1 MKEVT
6 FHLEVFDGPL
16 DLLLHLLSKNKVEIK
31 DIPIASILDQYLEYI
46 RQMKEFDLEVASEFI
61 TMAAQLMYIKSK
73 MLLPVY
79 EDENQDDPRASLVE
93 ALMEYQRIKEAGS
106 VLSLRAQIGR
116 DLFVKGQEQLE
127 KEKSA
132 LTGSYSYEVLTRALE
147 DILQR
152 AQRKLPP
159 PVTAFQGIVGRETVP
174 VDDKIGEIVRLFVKQ
189 PKLSFEK
196 LVLSAKSRSEIVAI
210 FLAVLELS
218 KTRKIMI
225 EETESGDCTLRLAT
239 KEEQAL
245 SVPQVEDDREDESVE

>member
-6 FHLEVFDGPL
+6 FHLGVFDGPL

-46 RQMKEFDLEVASEFI
+46 RQMKEFDMEVASEFI

-79 EDENQDDPRASLVE
+79 EDESQEDPRASLVE
-93 ALMEYQRIKEAGS
+93 ALLEYQRIKEAGS

-127 KEKSA
+127 KEKGA
-132 LTGSYSYEVLTRALE
+132 FTGSYSYEVLTRALE

-159 PVTAFQGIVGRETVP
+159 PVTAFQGIIGRETVP
-174 VDDKIGEIVRLFVKQ
+174 VDDKIGEIVRLFVKK
-189 PKLSFEK
+189 PKLSFEQ
-196 LVLSAKSRSEIVAI
+196 LVLSAGSRSEIVAI

-218 KTRKIMI
+218 KARKIMI
-225 EETESGDCTLRLAT
+225 EENEEGDCTLRLAT

-245 SVPQVEDDREDESVE
+245 SAPQVEDDRKDQSVE

>member
-132 LTGSYSYEVLTRALE
+132 FTGSYSYEVLTRALE

>member
-79 EDENQDDPRASLVE
+79 EDENQEDPRASLVE
-93 ALMEYQRIKEAGS
+93 ALLEYQRIKEAGS

-132 LTGSYSYEVLTRALE
+132 FIGSYSYEVLTRALE

-174 VDDKIGEIVRLFVKQ
+174 VDDKIGEIVRLFVKK

-225 EETESGDCTLRLAT
+225 EETEAGDCTLRLAT
-239 KEEQAL
+239 EEEQAL

>member
-79 EDENQDDPRASLVE
+79 EDENQEDPRAALVE

-132 LTGSYSYEVLTRALE
+132 FTGSYSYEVLTRALE

-174 VDDKIGEIVRLFVKQ
+174 VDDKIGEIVRLFLKQ

>member
-31 DIPIASILDQYLEYI
+31 DIPIAAILDQYLEYI
-46 RQMKEFDLEVASEFI
+46 RQMQEFDLEVASEFI

-79 EDENQDDPRASLVE
+79 EDENQEDPRAGLVE
-93 ALMEYQRIKEAGS
+93 ALLEYQRIKEAGS

-116 DLFVKGQEQLE
+116 DLFVKGQEALE
-127 KEKSA
+127 KEKTVF
-132 LTGSYSYEVLTRALE
+132 TGSYSYEVLTRALE

-174 VDDKIGEIVRLFVKQ
+174 VDDKIGEIVHLFVRS

-196 LVLSAKSRSEIVAI
+196 LVYSAKSRSEIVAI

-225 EETESGDCTLRLAT
+225 EETGDGDCTLRLAT

-245 SVPQVEDDREDESVE
+245 SAPQVEDDRENDPVE

>member
-79 EDENQDDPRASLVE
+79 EEENEEDPRASLVE
-93 ALMEYQRIKEAGS
+93 ALLEYQRIKEAGS
-106 VLSLRAQIGR
+106 VLSHRAQIGR
-116 DLFVKGQEQLE
+116 DLFVKGQESLE
-127 KEKSA
+127 KEKSTF
-132 LTGSYSYEVLTRALE
+132 TGSYSYEVLTRALE

-152 AQRKLPP
+152 VQRKLPP

-174 VDDKIGEIVRLFVKQ
+174 VDDKIGEIVRLFVKK
-189 PKLSFEK
+189 PILSFEK

-225 EETESGDCTLRLAT
+225 EETEEGDCTLRLAT

-245 SVPQVEDDREDESVE
+245 YVPQVEDDREDESVE

>member
-132 LTGSYSYEVLTRALE
+132 FTGSYSYEVLTRALE

-174 VDDKIGEIVRLFVKQ
+174 VDDKIGEIVRLFLKQ

>member
-1 MKEVT
+1 
-6 FHLEVFDGPL
+6 
-16 DLLLHLLSKNKVEIK
+16 
-31 DIPIASILDQYLEYI
+31 
-46 RQMKEFDLEVASEFI
+46 
-61 TMAAQLMYIKSK
+61 
-73 MLLPVY
+73 
-79 EDENQDDPRASLVE
+79 VE

-132 LTGSYSYEVLTRALE
+132 FTGSYSYEVLTRALE

>member
-1 MKEVT
+1 MADVS
-6 FHLEVFDGPL
+6 FHLEVFEGPL
-16 DLLLHLLSKNKVEIK
+16 DLLLHLLSKNKIEIK

-61 TMAAQLMYIKSK
+61 TMAAQLMFIKSK

-79 EDENQDDPRASLVE
+79 EDENEEDPRASLVE
-93 ALMEYQRIKEAGS
+93 ALLEYQRIKEAGS

-127 KEKSA
+127 KEKSSF
-132 LTGSYSYEVLTRALE
+132 TGSYSYEVLTRALE

-174 VDDKIGEIVRLFVKQ
+174 VDDKIGEIVRLFVKK
-189 PKLSFEK
+189 PKLSFET

-225 EETESGDCTLRLAT
+225 EETEERDCTLRLAT

-245 SVPQVEDDREDESVE
+245 AAPQVEDDREDESVE

>member
-31 DIPIASILDQYLEYI
+31 DIPIAAILDQYLEYI
-46 RQMKEFDLEVASEFI
+46 RQMQEFDLEVASEFI

-79 EDENQDDPRASLVE
+79 EDENQEDPRAGLVE
-93 ALMEYQRIKEAGS
+93 ALLEYQRIKEAGS

-116 DLFVKGQEQLE
+116 DLFVKGQEPLE
-127 KEKSA
+127 KEKTVF
-132 LTGSYSYEVLTRALE
+132 TGSYSYEVLTRALE

-174 VDDKIGEIVRLFVKQ
+174 VDDKIGEIVHLFVRS

-196 LVLSAKSRSEIVAI
+196 LVYSAKSRSEIVAI

-225 EETESGDCTLRLAT
+225 EETGDGDCTLRLAT

-245 SVPQVEDDREDESVE
+245 SAPQVEDDRENDPVE

>member
-31 DIPIASILDQYLEYI
+31 DIPIAAILDQYLAYI
-46 RQMKEFDLEVASEFI
+46 RQMQEFDLEVASEFI

-79 EDENQDDPRASLVE
+79 EDEAQEDPRASLVE
-93 ALMEYQRIKEAGS
+93 ALLEYQRIKEAGS

-116 DLFVKGQEQLE
+116 DLFVKGQESLE
-127 KEKSA
+127 KEKTA
-132 LTGSYSYEVLTRALE
+132 FTGSYSYEVLTCALE

-174 VDDKIGEIVRLFVKQ
+174 VDDKIGDIVRLFVTK

-225 EETESGDCTLRLAT
+225 EETEEGDCTLRLAT

-245 SVPQVEDDREDESVE
+245 CAPQVEDDRENDRTE

>member
-79 EDENQDDPRASLVE
+79 EDENQEDPRAALVE

-132 LTGSYSYEVLTRALE
+132 FTGSYSYEVLTRALE

>member
-79 EDENQDDPRASLVE
+79 EDENQEDPRAALVE

-132 LTGSYSYEVLTRALE
+132 FTGSYSYEVLTRALE

-245 SVPQVEDDREDESVE
+245 SVPQLEDDREDESVE

>member
-132 LTGSYSYEVLTRALE
+132 FTGSYSYEVLTRALE

-174 VDDKIGEIVRLFVKQ
+174 VDDKIGEIVRLFLKQ

-245 SVPQVEDDREDESVE
+245 SVPQVEDDREEESVE

>member
-79 EDENQDDPRASLVE
+79 EDENQEDPRASLVE
-93 ALMEYQRIKEAGS
+93 ALLEYQRIKEAGS

-116 DLFVKGQEQLE
+116 DS
-127 KEKSA
+127 SA
-132 LTGSYSYEVLTRALE
+132 A
-147 DILQR
+147 ILM
-152 AQRKLPP
+152 KY
-159 PVTAFQGIVGRETVP
+159 
-174 VDDKIGEIVRLFVKQ
+174 
-189 PKLSFEK
+189 
-196 LVLSAKSRSEIVAI
+196 
-210 FLAVLELS
+210 
-218 KTRKIMI
+218 
-225 EETESGDCTLRLAT
+225 
-239 KEEQAL
+239 
-245 SVPQVEDDREDESVE
+245 

>member
-93 ALMEYQRIKEAGS
+93 ALMEYQRIKEGGS

-132 LTGSYSYEVLTRALE
+132 FTGSYSYEVLTRALE

>member
-16 DLLLHLLSKNKVEIK
+16 DLLLYLLSKNKVEIK

-79 EDENQDDPRASLVE
+79 EDENQDDPRASLME

-132 LTGSYSYEVLTRALE
+132 FTGSYSYEVLTRALE

-225 EETESGDCTLRLAT
+225 EETEAGDCTLRLAT

-245 SVPQVEDDREDESVE
+245 SVLQVEDDREDESVE

>member
-1 MKEVT
+1 
-6 FHLEVFDGPL
+6 
-16 DLLLHLLSKNKVEIK
+16 
-31 DIPIASILDQYLEYI
+31 
-46 RQMKEFDLEVASEFI
+46 
-61 TMAAQLMYIKSK
+61 MAAQLMFIKSK

-79 EDENQDDPRASLVE
+79 EDENEEDPRASLVE
-93 ALMEYQRIKEAGS
+93 ALLEYQRIKEAGS

-127 KEKSA
+127 KEKSSF
-132 LTGSYSYEVLTRALE
+132 TGSYSYEVLTRALE

-174 VDDKIGEIVRLFVKQ
+174 VDDKIGEIVRLFVKK
-189 PKLSFEK
+189 PKLSFET

-225 EETESGDCTLRLAT
+225 EETEEGDCTLWLAT

-245 SVPQVEDDREDESVE
+245 AAPQVEDDREDESVE

>member
-132 LTGSYSYEVLTRALE
+132 FTGSYSYEVLTRALE

-159 PVTAFQGIVGRETVP
+159 PMTAFQGIVGRETVP

>member
-6 FHLEVFDGPL
+6 FHLQVFDGPL

-79 EDENQDDPRASLVE
+79 EDENQEDPRASLVE
-93 ALMEYQRIKEAGS
+93 ALLEYQRIKEAGS

-132 LTGSYSYEVLTRALE
+132 FVGSYSYEVLTRALE

-174 VDDKIGEIVRLFVKQ
+174 VDDKIGEIVRLFVKNT
-189 PKLSFEK
+189 KLSFEQ

-225 EETESGDCTLRLAT
+225 EESEEGDCTLRLAT

-245 SVPQVEDDREDESVE
+245 SAPQVEDDRKDESVE

>member
-79 EDENQDDPRASLVE
+79 EDENQEDPRASLVE
-93 ALMEYQRIKEAGS
+93 ALLEYQRIKEAGS

-132 LTGSYSYEVLTRALE
+132 FVGSYSYEVLTRALE

-174 VDDKIGEIVRLFVKQ
+174 VDDKIGEIVRLFVKK
-189 PKLSFEK
+189 PKLSFEQ
-196 LVLSAKSRSEIVAI
+196 LVLSAKCRSEIVAI

-225 EETESGDCTLRLAT
+225 EETEAGDCTLRLAT
-239 KEEQAL
+239 EEEQAL

>member
-127 KEKSA
+127 KEKRA
-132 LTGSYSYEVLTRALE
+132 FTGSYSYEVLTRALE

>member
-31 DIPIASILDQYLEYI
+31 DIPIAVILEQYLEYI
-46 RQMKEFDLEVASEFI
+46 RQMQEFDLEVASEFI

-79 EDENQDDPRASLVE
+79 EDDNEEDPRAGLVE
-93 ALMEYQRIKEAGS
+93 ALLEYQRIKEAGS
-106 VLSLRAQIGR
+106 ALSLRAQIGR
-116 DLFVKGQEQLE
+116 DIFVKGQEQLE
-127 KEKSA
+127 KEKSPFV
-132 LTGSYSYEVLTRALE
+132 GSYSYEVLTRALE

-174 VDDKIGEIVRLFVKQ
+174 VDD
-189 PKLSFEK
+189 
-196 LVLSAKSRSEIVAI
+196 
-210 FLAVLELS
+210 
-218 KTRKIMI
+218 
-225 EETESGDCTLRLAT
+225 
-239 KEEQAL
+239 
-245 SVPQVEDDREDESVE
+245 

>member
-31 DIPIASILDQYLEYI
+31 DIPIAAILDQYLEYI
-46 RQMKEFDLEVASEFI
+46 RQMQEFDLEVASEFI

-79 EDENQDDPRASLVE
+79 EDENQEDPRAGLVE
-93 ALMEYQRIKEAGS
+93 ALLEYQRIKEAGS

-116 DLFVKGQEQLE
+116 DLFVKGQEPLE
-127 KEKSA
+127 KEKTFF
-132 LTGSYSYEVLTRALE
+132 TGSYSYEVLTRALE

-174 VDDKIGEIVRLFVKQ
+174 VDDKIGEIVHLFVRS

-196 LVLSAKSRSEIVAI
+196 LVYSAKSRSEIVAI

-225 EETESGDCTLRLAT
+225 EETGDGDCTLRLAT
-239 KEEQAL
+239 KEEQVL
-245 SVPQVEDDREDESVE
+245 SAPQVEDDRENDPIE

>member
-31 DIPIASILDQYLEYI
+31 DIPIAAILDQYLEYI
-46 RQMKEFDLEVASEFI
+46 RQMEEFDLEVASEFI

-79 EDENQDDPRASLVE
+79 EDEAEEDPRASLVE
-93 ALMEYQRIKEAGS
+93 ALLEYQRIKEAGS
-106 VLSLRAQIGR
+106 ALSLRAQIGR
-116 DLFVKGQEQLE
+116 DIFVKGQEQLE
-127 KEKSA
+127 KEKSPF
-132 LTGSYSYEVLTRALE
+132 TGSYSYEALTRALE

-174 VDDKIGEIVRLFVKQ
+174 VDDKISQIVQMFVHQ
-189 PKLSFEK
+189 DKLSFEQ
-196 LVLSAKSRSEIVAI
+196 LVMSAKSRSEMVAI

-218 KTRKIMI
+218 KIRKIMI
-225 EETESGDCTLRLAT
+225 EDTEEGDCTLRLAT

-245 SVPQVEDDREDESVE
+245 TAPQVEDDRKDDGIA